1 MLRRFLGRCILSDL
15 FFKKNSAGSCSGRK
29 NGSCSGRKNGSCSG
43 RVCTQGFIKVLMTD
57 VERQEGKACKN
68 FGGLAEIQRA
78 RGAMEAGA
86 FGQRGKWGRL

>member
-1 MLRRFLGRCILSDL
+1 MQ
-15 FFKKNSAGSCSGRK
+15 
-29 NGSCSGRKNGSCSG
+29 
-43 RVCTQGFIKVLMTD
+43 CTQKRAAVDVYAPKGFIKVLMTD

>member
-15 FFKKNSAGSCSGRK
+15 FFKKIVLVHAGDVKRGHAVYAKTGCSGRI
-29 NGSCSGRKNGSCSG
+29 
-43 RVCTQGFIKVLMTD
+43 CTQGFIKVLMTD

-68 FGGLAEIQRA
+68 FGGLAEILRA